1 MPKTMM
7 VSAMLKEGQCQLCMV
22 HSIKSITPPYRNR
35 SIMFEVAPEITSSFP
50 KVAEEKVEE

>member
-1 MPKTMM
+1 MM